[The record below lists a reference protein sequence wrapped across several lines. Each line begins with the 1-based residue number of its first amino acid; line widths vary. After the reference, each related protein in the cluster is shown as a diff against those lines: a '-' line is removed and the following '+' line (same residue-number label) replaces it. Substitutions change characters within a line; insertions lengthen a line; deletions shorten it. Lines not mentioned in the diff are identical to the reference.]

1 MKKYILDLN
10 VVSVEPLSDKHI
22 LIKLTD
28 EKPLPEILPGQFVEV
43 RVDHSPT
50 TMLRRPISVNFV
62 DYESNQLWLLV
73 AMVGDGTRQLG
84 TLKAGDHLD
93 IPPHCRH
100 RVDWTSSEQAT
111 IWLAVFYTA

>member
-1 MKKYILDLN
+1 MQFFVFSHDGKLHLLTNKNNQNRNDEKYILDLN

-50 TMLRRPISVNFV
+50 TMLRRPISVN
-62 DYESNQLWLLV
+62 L
-73 AMVGDGTRQLG
+73 
-84 TLKAGDHLD
+84 
-93 IPPHCRH
+93 
-100 RVDWTSSEQAT
+100 
-111 IWLAVFYTA
+111 